1 MSLHWPRAETMV
13 SQVRVWKKKTTTT
26 TTTQVELEENV
37 QVILS
42 KRYSLVLGNKLPLMG
57 KETRVELLEN
67 T

>member
-13 SQVRVWKKKTTTT
+13 SQVRVWKKKTT

-57 KETRVELLEN
+57 KETRVELIEN